1 MHFVFFMTLCCIVL
15 YWPKPNY
22 LQVLKPDE
30 PTTEGYNAE
39 SVQTVKQRGQDRQP
53 QFWEKV

>member
-1 MHFVFFMTLCCIVL
+1 MALCSIIL

-39 SVQTVKQRGQDRQP
+39 SVQTVKQRGQDRQL